1 MNLGEILF
9 ISINICL
16 LTLTIR
22 KLIHKRKLGNVI
34 CISILAISLGS
45 YLPFVIYNVFIPKIF
60 QFLYFTIGIVVPS
73 AYIFF
78 QYNNINLLKKILCYN
93 LKNAYKYKNYE
104 RTIELLKKVIYL
116 DGYTSEY
123 AVMFGNCHR
132 EQNNLVTAQEFYESA
147 ISLNKH
153 NPNAYYELANVYE
166 KINKNK
172 DAINLYTRALQIK
185 PDYYEAYEALG
196 ILLTRQGKFNLA
208 VDIYNRAIL
217 MFPNSFEMSYNL
229 AMIESELGNYDYAIE
244 SFEKTIKI
252 KPDLYSAYY
261 SLGQLYFNKKEYE
274 KSIEAYKKILNSTVY
289 GTRAY
294 YNIAKVYV
302 EKGEYEKAMSS
313 LEYAMELDSHYIEKA
328 DNDYTFNPI
337 REMINNYK
345 IQKEKNNIKDY
356 SKRNFDNKG
365 FRLLNLDDNKNISYI
380 KEAKEENNEE
390 KQKESEIVE
399 IVEIQ
404 NHA

>member
-1 MNLGEILF
+1 MILGEILF
-9 ISINICL
+9 ISTSICL
-16 LTLTIR
+16 LTLITCKFI
-22 KLIHKRKLGNVI
+22 KKRTLSNI
-34 CISILAISLGS
+34 LCISILAISLGS
-45 YLPFVIYNVFIPKIF
+45 YLPFVIYNIFIPKIF
-60 QFLYFTIGIVVPS
+60 QILYFVLGIAIPTI
-73 AYIFF
+73 YIYF

-93 LKNAYKYKNYE
+93 TKKAYKNKNYQ
-104 RTIELLKKVIYL
+104 RTMELLKKIIYL

-123 AVMFGNCHR
+123 AVIFGNCHK
-132 EQNNLVTAQEFYESA
+132 EQGHFVVAQEFYESA
-147 ISLNKH
+147 IALDKY

-166 KINKNK
+166 KIDKYK
-172 DAINLYTRALQIK
+172 EAIDLYTRALQIK

-208 VDIYNRAIL
+208 VDIYNRGIL

-244 SFEKTIKI
+244 NFEKTIKI

-261 SLGQLYFNKKEYE
+261 SLGQLYLNKKEYE

-294 YNIAKVYV
+294 YNISKVYV
-302 EKGEYEKAMSS
+302 EIGDYDRAMSS
-313 LEYAMELDSHYIEKA
+313 VEYAMELDPHYIKEA
-328 DNDYTFNPI
+328 DNEYAFNPI

-365 FRLLNLDDNKNISYI
+365 FRLLSLDDSKNVNCI
-380 KEAKEENNEE
+380 EETKEEIDNN
-390 KQKESEIVE
+390 KDLEIVE
-399 IVEIQ
+399 IK